1 MSAEVIYGTDQSIEN
16 FAKIVPNRRR
26 VFEEA
31 PDTPIEKEPHI
42 NRLAAMLHPR
52 QQLFLVSDIVQETSD
67 VATYTLKPRN
77 PSDRPAYFTAGQYLS
92 IKLAIGNS
100 HITRPYSISSS
111 PGEALKGYYTLTI
124 KNARDGFASRYIH
137 QNWRVGTEVETSGPE
152 GHFCYN
158 ELRDARAVIGIAGGS
173 GITPFYSMAKDIVS
187 GNSDFDLTILFGCR
201 TEEEILFRDKLA
213 DLERHSKG
221 KLRVAHVLSDEEKSG
236 YECGFVTADIIK
248 KYGPDSF
255 SVFVCGP
262 QQMYTFLRKE
272 LNSLNLATKYVR
284 SELFGQPKNVYEMAD
299 YPQSAK
305 DKVFSLTL
313 KADGET
319 KILPAAA
326 NESILVAIERSGLR
340 SSSCCRSCECGL
352 CRGRLLSGNVYET
365 QESHAVRMA
374 DRIHGILHSCCAYPI
389 SDIEF
394 ELL

>member
-1 MSAEVIYGTDQSIEN
+1 MSEKVIYGTEQSLEN

-42 NRLAAMLHPR
+42 NRLAAILHPKR
-52 QQLFLVSDIVQETSD
+52 QLLLISGIVQETSD

-77 PSDRPAYFTAGQYLS
+77 PNDKPAYFMAGQYLS
-92 IKLAIGNS
+92 VKLIIGNS

-111 PGEALKGYYTLTI
+111 PDEALKGYYTLTI
-124 KNARDGFASRYIH
+124 KNTRDGFVSRYIH
-137 QNWRVGTEVETSGPE
+137 ENWKVGTEVETSDPE
-152 GHFCYN
+152 GHFYYN
-158 ELRDARAVIGIAGGS
+158 ELRDSRTVVGIAGGS

-187 GNSDFDLTILFGCR
+187 GNSDFNLIVLFGCR

-213 DLERHSKG
+213 DLEKNSEG
-221 KLRVAHVLSDEEKSG
+221 KLRVVHVLSDKEKPG
-236 YECGFVTADIIK
+236 YECGFITADIIK

-262 QQMYTFLRKE
+262 QQMYTFIRKE
-272 LNSLNLATKYVR
+272 LDSLNLSTKYVR
-284 SELFGQPKNVYEMAD
+284 RELFGQPKNVHEMED
-299 YPQSAK
+299 YPQDAR
-305 DKVFSLTL
+305 DKIFNLTL
-313 KADGET
+313 KANGET

-326 NESILVAIERSGLR
+326 NESILVAIERSGVK
-340 SSSCCRSCECGL
+340 SSSCCRSGECGL
-352 CRGRLLSGNVYET
+352 CRGRLLSGNMYET
-365 QESHAVRMA
+365 EESHAVRMA
-374 DRIHGILHSCCAYPI
+374 DRICGILHSCCAYPL

>member
-1 MSAEVIYGTDQSIEN
+1 MSGRVIYGTEQSPEN
-16 FAKIVPNRRR
+16 FAKIAPNRRR

-42 NRLAAMLHPR
+42 NKLAATLHPKR
-52 QQLFLVSDIVQETSD
+52 QLLVISDIVQETSD

-77 PSDRPAYFTAGQYLS
+77 PNDKPAYFVAGQYLS
-92 IKLAIGNS
+92 VKLSIGDS
-100 HITRPYSISSS
+100 HVTRPYSISSS
-111 PGEALKGYYTLTI
+111 PDEALKGYYALTI
-124 KNARDGFASRYIH
+124 KNAMDGFASRYIH
-137 QNWRVGTEVETSGPE
+137 ENWKVGAEVETSGPE
-152 GHFCYN
+152 GRFCYN
-158 ELRDARAVIGIAGGS
+158 ELRDSRAVIGIAGGS
-173 GITPFYSMAKDIVS
+173 GITPFYSMAKDIVN

-201 TEEEILFRDKLA
+201 TEEEILFQDKLA
-213 DLERHSKG
+213 DLEKNSKG
-221 KLRVAHVLSDEEKSG
+221 KLRVVHVLSDEEKPG

-248 KYGPDSF
+248 KCGPDSF

-272 LNSLNLATKYVR
+272 LDSLNLAAKCVR

-305 DKVFSLTL
+305 DKVFHLTL
-313 KADGET
+313 RTNGET
-319 KILPAAA
+319 KTLAAAA
-326 NESILVAIERSGLR
+326 NDSILVAIERSGLK
-340 SSSCCRSCECGL
+340 SSSCCRSGECGL
-352 CRGRLLSGNVYET
+352 CRGRLLSGKVYET

-374 DRIHGILHSCCAYPI
+374 DRIHGILHSCCAYPL